1 MSVACDARALMTW
14 MVAAA
19 IVAAPLP
26 AVAGPAARGSTP
38 PAEPA
43 EPPPAE
49 ATSSAPSQ
57 PAEVEPRAP
66 ETSAPETSAPEEE
79 ATSSRDADT
88 RADAAAAFLEGSKY
102 YELGQ
107 YPRAIEKF
115 EKAWE
120 LSNEPLLLFNLGQA
134 NWKWF
139 DVDPDVE
146 HLRRA
151 KQSFENYDKRM
162 RGSEGYDPT
171 EVQRFIERIDEQ
183 IAKAVETAD
192 QRRERELRALEESE
206 RRRLWIE
213 RERQVVSSL
222 NASGITLIT
231 LGSLTLAMGVAGAL
245 TRTANGIV
253 LDSSASGPGE
263 VNLQTAEEDRRRRDG
278 YLLGGQL
285 AFSGFII
292 GGILLP
298 IGITLKVLGGVRE
311 RRALGRKPPKADVA
325 VTSSGLR
332 VSF

>member
-1 MSVACDARALMTW
+1 MSVACDVRTVVSW
-14 MVAAA
+14 CVAAA
-19 IVAAPLP
+19 VLAAPLP
-26 AVAGPAARGSTP
+26 SFAAPAKMPSV
-38 PAEPA
+38 EPA
-43 EPPPAE
+43 PVETAPPPDETAPVEPTSEPAPEPPE
-49 ATSSAPSQ
+49 APDGD
-57 PAEVEPRAP
+57 P
-66 ETSAPETSAPEEE
+66 ETK
-79 ATSSRDADT
+79 

-107 YPRAIEKF
+107 YPKAIERF
-115 EKAWE
+115 EHAWE

-139 DVDPDVE
+139 DVDPDAE

-162 RGSEGYDPT
+162 RGSEGYDTT

-213 RERQVVSSL
+213 RERQVVNNL
-222 NASGITLIT
+222 NASGIALIT
-231 LGSLTLAMGVAGAL
+231 VGSLTLVMGVAGAL
-245 TRTANGIV
+245 LRTSNKIV
-253 LDSSASGPGE
+253 LDTSSGGARSI
-263 VNLQTAEEDRRRRDG
+263 NLSSAEEDRKRRDG
-278 YLLGGQL
+278 FLLGGQL

-292 GGILLP
+292 GGVLLP

-311 RRALGRKPPKADVA
+311 RRALGRRDAPGKADVA
-325 VTSSGLR
+325 ITSDGFKVR
-332 VSF
+332 F